1 LSFLAVGA
9 TLAPAMR
16 VRPLRPLAF
25 LLAAAAALLAG
36 ATPGEAGAPGTA
48 VSVKVTNPSRAPRAA
63 ETVAVKLADA
73 RKLAPTLE
81 AAKLVVVDAANK
93 PVASQL
99 VDMDGDDTPDEIVF
113 QVDLGPGETKT
124 LTLEPGT
131 RRTPGR
137 DEFKVY
143 GRFVRER
150 HDDFAWENDRIAH
163 RMYGPDLETWKKE
176 PLTSSGIDVWCKRV
190 RRLLI
195 NDWYM
200 TDDYHQDGGE
210 GADFYSVGKS
220 RGCGGTGIWAGDKLA
235 LSRNF
240 TTSRVLANGPIRLV
254 FELDYAP
261 FEAGGLKVSER
272 KRVTLDA
279 GQSFDR
285 YESTFTVVEG
295 KPGPL
300 QVAVGIAKHPGGTA
314 ELDRKGGW
322 LRSWEPLKPG
332 NGSLGCAVVAA
343 PGLVVDGKETDSDH
357 LVILKAQPGVPLV
370 YHAGFG
376 WDKSGDVADAAAWN
390 KKVESLARELAAPVK
405 VSLSATKVAIEDGRG
420 DKNEPWAVRTCDAV
434 MKRSPVLTDKWAYDP
449 GLVLKG
455 FERVWRATRD
465 PRYLAYIKQTVDRLI
480 DADGTIKG
488 YKADD
493 YNLDNVNMGKVLF
506 TLIDQASDAKDRERY
521 RKAALALRAQLQA
534 QPRTAEGG
542 YWHKA
547 IYPHQMWLDGVYMA
561 SPFLAEFAVKF
572 GEPAAL
578 DEVAAQILLAE
589 KHLRDPVTGLLYHGW
604 DESREQRWADPKTGR
619 SPQFWG
625 RAMGWYAM
633 ALVDVLEQ
641 MPASHPRR
649 PAIVAVLRRLADA
662 LAARQDREAGVWWQ
676 VMDAPGRDRNYL
688 EASASAMFVYAL
700 SKGVRNGWLDE
711 QRLAPVAARGYQGIL
726 DRFVEVDAAGQVN
739 VKSICK
745 VAGLGGNPYR
755 DGSYAYYTST
765 EVVTNDPKGVGAFI
779 LASAEQ
785 MPTRA

>member
-1 LSFLAVGA
+1 MPRHLALPS
-9 TLAPAMR
+9 TI
-16 VRPLRPLAF
+16 
-25 LLAAAAALLAG
+25 LLAAFSVALSGAAPATAADPAAG
-36 ATPGEAGAPGTA
+36 VA
-48 VSVKVTNPSRAPRAA
+48 VKVTNPLKAARSA

-73 RKLAPTLE
+73 RKLAPGLDPG
-81 AAKLVVVDAANK
+81 KLVVLDAAAK
-93 PVASQL
+93 PVLSQL
-99 VDMDGDDTPDEIVF
+99 VDMDGDDAPDEIVW
-113 QVDLGPGETKT
+113 QTDLGAGESKAFT
-124 LTLEPGT
+124 LAPGT

-220 RGCGGTGIWAGDKLA
+220 RGCGGTGIWAGDKLVT
-235 LSRNF
+235 SRNF
-240 TTSRVLANGPIRLV
+240 TVSRVLANGPIRLV

-261 FEAGGLKVSER
+261 WEAAGAKVSER
-272 KRVTLDA
+272 KRVILDA
-279 GQSFDR
+279 GKSFDR
-285 YESTFTVVEG
+285 YESTFTVEG
-295 KPGPL
+295 KPSPI
-300 QVAVGIAKHPGGTA
+300 QVGVGIAKHEGGTA
-314 ELDRKGGW
+314 QLDKKAGW
-322 LRSWEPLKPG
+322 LRSWEPLKAPNG
-332 NGSLGCAVVAA
+332 NLGCAIVAA
-343 PGLVVDGKETDSDH
+343 PALVVDGKETDSDH
-357 LVILKAQPGVPLV
+357 LVVLKAQPGVPLV

-376 WDKSGDVADAAAWN
+376 WDRSGDVADAAAWN
-390 KKVESLARELAAPVK
+390 RKVESLARELAAPIK
-405 VSLSATKVAIEDGRG
+405 VSLSATKLAAREGPGGGSDAA
-420 DKNEPWAVRTCDAV
+420 PWAARTCDAI

-455 FERVWRATRD
+455 FTEVWRATRD
-465 PRYLAYIKQTVDRLI
+465 PKYLAYVKQTIDRLV
-480 DADGTIKG
+480 DADGNIKG
-488 YKADD
+488 YKLDD
-493 YNLDNVNMGKVLF
+493 YNLDQVNMGKVLF
-506 TLIDQASDAKDRERY
+506 TLIDQATDPKDRDRY
-521 RKAALALRAQLQA
+521 RKAALALRAQLKA

-561 SPFLAEFAVKF
+561 SPFLAQFAAAF

-578 DEVAAQILLAE
+578 DEVANQILLAE
-589 KHLRDPVTGLLYHGW
+589 KHLRDPKTGLLYHGW
-604 DESREQRWADPKTGR
+604 DESRTQRWADPATGR

-633 ALVDVLEQ
+633 AIVDVLEQ
-641 MPASHPRR
+641 MPAAHPQR
-649 PAIVAVLRRLADA
+649 AAVVAVLHRLADA
-662 LAARQDREAGVWWQ
+662 LGAFQDPKSGVWWQ
-676 VMDAPGRDRNYL
+676 VVDAAGRAGNYP

-711 QRLAPVAARGYQGIL
+711 KRFGPIAARGYRGIL
-726 DRFVEVDAAGQVN
+726 DRFVEVDADGQVN

-765 EVVTNDPKGVGAFI
+765 EIATNDPKGVGAFI
-779 LASAEQ
+779 LASVE
-785 MPTRA
+785 RSNLRS